1 MIFHG
6 NDKFFG
12 QTFHRRKTLKNP
24 YFDIKKKQIKKTR
37 REIADGQSIGT
48 RENYD
53 KEFKFVKKKFKKIKG
68 ASFIH
73 SASRSISIISRQS
86 GPPPWLIQILIEGV
100 RDKK

>member
-1 MIFHG
+1 VIFHG

-53 KEFKFVKKKFKKIKG
+53 KEFKFVKKKNFKKLKELHLFTQLQDQFQ
-68 ASFIH
+68 SF
-73 SASRSISIISRQS
+73 
-86 GPPPWLIQILIEGV
+86 PDNLDLLL
-100 RDKK
+100 D